1 MPDYAASKHQ
11 PRHATK
17 ATIVPAYVTRRSA
30 LHYPCAE
37 LYKSLTRKCSLNLT
51 HRFLQHPFSTQ
62 HTARHYARKQNGAW
76 RSCVPGQTKI
86 TLHISLG
93 VESCTFHWQWNP
105 AHFTGSG
112 ILHISLGVESC
123 TFHWEWNPAHF
134 TGSGVLH
141 ISLGVGLAW
150 VEDVLVLCEVAFGV
164 RGVISVNTNITQE

>member
-1 MPDYAASKHQ
+1 MWVPIEIERFWLLLGCKQSAVSGSVHRLFVRVHSVRVRGGAVPDYAASKHQ
-11 PRHATK
+11 SRHATK

-37 LYKSLTRKCSLNLT
+37 LCKCLTRKCSLNLT

-76 RSCVPGQTKI
+76 RSCAPGQTKI

-93 VESCTFHWQWNP
+93 VESCTFHWEWNP
-105 AHFTGSG
+105 AYFTGNG

-123 TFHWEWNPAHF
+123 TFHWEWD
-134 TGSGVLH
+134 L
-141 ISLGVGLAW
+141 
-150 VEDVLVLCEVAFGV
+150 
-164 RGVISVNTNITQE
+164 RG